1 MNKSHNQPLAD
12 LLCGLSGDL
21 DFDAGL
27 EDLKYRRIMDLM
39 ISTGRLSS
47 RFRHQPGVS
56 TQLDLVF
63 PVFSDAQWLAIIKLC
78 SGNSLFLATLLA
90 GDLSEEFTSAL
101 AEMSV
106 HLLPQTHLELTLTS
120 TGDEQQTRRHLAALY
135 WNLADILQHQ
145 PFSLF
150 SLRGRG
156 RQEVLSELKMI
167 RSAEAS
173 NRHGTG
179 SHSHEHSAE
188 NQVVERQTHNIHQR
202 YWRLNPAAL
211 KLSYRLK
218 ADELPAALL
227 RRLQTPPVGILEE
240 QAESLLDELYDY
252 ITRRAQGYAIDLSN
266 NGRHE

>member
-1 MNKSHNQPLAD
+1 MNKALNQPLVD

-21 DFDAGL
+21 DLDAGL
-27 EDLKYRRIMDLM
+27 DDVKYRRIMDLM

-47 RFRHQPGVS
+47 RFRHQPGIS

-63 PVFSDAQWLAIIKLC
+63 PVFSDTQWLSIIKLC
-78 SGNSLFLATLLA
+78 SGNSLYLATLLA

-101 AEMSV
+101 AEMSI
-106 HLLPQTHLELTLTS
+106 HLLPRSHQELVLTS

-135 WNLADILQHQ
+135 WSLAELLLHQ

-167 RSAEAS
+167 RSAEATS
-173 NRHGTG
+173 RQGISAHPYK
-179 SHSHEHSAE
+179 ESAE
-188 NQVVERQTHNIHQR
+188 NQPSELPAQNIHQR
-202 YWRLNPAAL
+202 YWRLKPAAL
-211 KLSYRLK
+211 KLAYRLK

-266 NGRHE
+266 NDRHE